1 MWDHYQLNSWHQRL
15 LFLFLSF
22 AFVFF
27 LPHFCFLSTAS
38 FSLSFFLSNSS
49 HRRFFLSSSWWTQ
62 HTPLDLPGISG
73 DSRCTSLPSTGF
85 AEFSLSPWQDQ
96 KKIFSLY
103 LVGAE
108 FEFEMWLLG
117 FDFWDMGVCVGGSDL
132 WCGCGGFRSEMWVAV
147 MGSNLWCGFGFDLG
161 IYSAE
166 DGYVI
171 RFRAEDEMEYPSSD
185 TPWAMDFVFS
195 CFQACIW
202 YLY

>member
-49 HRRFFLSSSWWTQ
+49 HWRFFLSSSWWTQ
-62 HTPLDLPGISG
+62 CTPLDLSGISG

-85 AEFSLSPWQDQ
+85 AEFFLSPWQDQ
-96 KKIFSLY
+96 KKFSLSILWVRSSNLRCGY
-103 LVGAE
+103 WVLI
-108 FEFEMWLLG
+108 FETW
-117 FDFWDMGVCVGGSDL
+117 VCVGGGSDL
-132 WCGCGGFRSEMWVAV
+132 WCGYGGFRSEMWVAV

-166 DGYVI
+166 DG
-171 RFRAEDEMEYPSSD
+171 
-185 TPWAMDFVFS
+185 
-195 CFQACIW
+195 
-202 YLY
+202 